1 MSQLIEIRD
10 FPAFLY
16 RDNLRQV
23 EACGEISACA
33 GVAWAAFKLC
43 VRSLLVMLQLAALYG
58 FACFMRRL
66 LAMPAHKAR
75 AVAGFASMV
84 AATVSFSA
92 IFWITGT
99 II

>member
-16 RDNLRQV
+16 RDNPRQV

-43 VRSLLVMLQLAALYG
+43 VRSLLVMLQLLALYG
-58 FACFMRRL
+58 FACVMRRL
-66 LAMPAHKAR
+66 FTMPAHQAR
-75 AVAGFASMV
+75 AAAGFGTMA
-84 AATVSFSA
+84 AATVIFSA
-92 IFWITGT
+92 IFWLTGT
-99 II
+99 MI